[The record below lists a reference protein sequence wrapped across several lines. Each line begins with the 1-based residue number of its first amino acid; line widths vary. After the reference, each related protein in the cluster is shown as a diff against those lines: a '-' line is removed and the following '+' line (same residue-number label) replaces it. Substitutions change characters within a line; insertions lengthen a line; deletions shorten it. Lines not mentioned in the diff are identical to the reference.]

1 MGMSASISTLMTH
14 ERLHEIKTNRLF
26 QANFIKFGFIHL
38 LISLSFLIR
47 RHFIANVPFG
57 WNCRKF
63 PPPYLLHGKLP
74 GWRAALVRVPVD
86 EMALSKQLL
95 FHRTSDSIQVLWLSL
110 PTSLGKCALYNFACL
125 KLWTLEGASSF
136 ITVSCILIFLRCKGN
151 SISPNFLAADAEC
164 KH

>member
-1 MGMSASISTLMTH
+1 MSASIKTLMTH
-14 ERLHEIKTNRLF
+14 ERLHEIKTTLLF
-26 QANFIKFGFIHL
+26 QAKCIQFGFIHL
-38 LISLSFLIR
+38 ISMLIR
-47 RHFIANVPFG
+47 PAVPPKANVPFG

-74 GWRAALVRVPVD
+74 GRRAALVRVPVD

-110 PTSLGKCALYNFACL
+110 PISLGKCALYNFAWV

-136 ITVSCILIFLRCKGN
+136 VTVSCILIFLRCKGN
-151 SISPNFLAADAEC
+151 SISHNFLAADAEC